1 MLRIKRIYTF
11 VLQTFFPMFL
21 MTFAICLFILLMQFL
36 WRYIEDLVGKGLDN
50 MVLGELFFYAALNLI
65 PMGLPL
71 AILLAS
77 LMTFGNMGERLELLA
92 IKASG
97 VSLLKAMQPLII
109 FISLVCIGAFFFQ
122 NEAMPRINVKFRS
135 ILASVK
141 QKSPELEIPEGS
153 FYSGINNYSIYV
165 KKKDPLTRMLHGV
178 KIYDTSNGFD
188 NMSVFVC
195 DSAIMRVSSNKDFL
209 LLSLHTGQRFANFK
223 DGGVNRGGSA
233 YNNQFVPYSR
243 ENFKTKNIIIP
254 FDANFNRIDESSYEG
269 TQLAK
274 NIVKLQT
281 SIDSMKKDID
291 SINIVDRQVIKRTY
305 LSYRNEES
313 YKQHI
318 GQRDSTAKRNTV
330 EKQLPS
336 LQFDSVMASYKD
348 NQLIQIYESAA
359 ASSESGRF
367 NYMDRTMS
375 KVDTQKKIRYHKIE
389 WHQKFTLS
397 FACLIFFFI
406 GAPLGA
412 IIRKGGL
419 GMPVVVS
426 VLFFIFYYIIN
437 NIGLKFARDGVWE
450 VWQGMWLSSMVLFPI
465 GVFLTYKAMNDSAL
479 FNAEAYGKY
488 LRKILRIRI
497 PEKLNNEE
505 RNTII
510 QKIPDLKDIQ
520 IEEELLLN
528 LQKLD
533 DEKLRD
539 IVDNYKSYGYDRST
553 QTAALSILK
562 KKNAEFATIL
572 DKQDVRYNKLT
583 LNNFCSSSMWT
594 IGGYV
599 LCSALLIV
607 NVPIVTN
614 LIIVSYLVLYL
625 RSLIYYIA
633 FYENLKKKKNTY
645 HIIAWIS
652 ALACYPLAYLYIKRR
667 MIKDIETIETF
678 TFSTNNEQ

>member
-1 MLRIKRIYTF
+1 
-11 VLQTFFPMFL
+11 
-21 MTFAICLFILLMQFL
+21 MQFL

-50 MVLGELFFYAALNLI
+50 IVLAELFFYAALSLI

-92 IKASG
+92 VKASG
-97 VSLLKAMQPLII
+97 VSLLKAMRPLII

-141 QKSPELEIPEGS
+141 QKSPELDIPEGS
-153 FYSGINNYSIYV
+153 FYSDISNFSIYV
-165 KKKDPLTRMLHGV
+165 KKKNPETRILHGV
-178 KIYDTSNGFD
+178 MIYDTSNGFD

-195 DSAIMRVSSNKDFL
+195 DSALMRVSSNKDFL
-209 LLSLHTGQRFANFK
+209 LLSLYSGQRFSNFR
-223 DGGVNRGGSA
+223 DGGINQGSSS

-243 ENFKTKNIIIP
+243 ENFKTKEIIIP

-274 NIVKLQT
+274 NIVKLET
-281 SIDSMKKDID
+281 SIDSMRKDID
-291 SINIVDRQVIKRTY
+291 SINIIDRDIMKRTFFAY
-305 LSYRNEES
+305 KNEES
-313 YKQHI
+313 YKLHI
-318 GQRDSTAKRNTV
+318 TEQ
-330 EKQLPS
+330 EKKLTENKETPQAIALK
-336 LQFDSVMASYKD
+336 FDSVMASYKE
-348 NQLIQIYESAA
+348 NQIVQVYESAA
-359 ASSESGRF
+359 SSSESGRF
-367 NYMDRTMS
+367 GYLDRSLS

-450 VWQGMWLSSMVLFPI
+450 VWQGMWLSSFVLFPI
-465 GVFLTYKAMNDSAL
+465 GGFLTYKAMNDSAL

-488 LRKILRIRI
+488 LRRVLRIKPI
-497 PEKLNNEE
+497 DKLSDLE
-505 RNTII
+505 RNNII
-510 QKIPDLKDIQ
+510 DQIPAIKDIR
-520 IEEELLLN
+520 IDEELLAN
-528 LQKLD
+528 LLKLD

-539 IVDNYKSYGYDRST
+539 VVVNYKSYGYDQAT
-553 QTAALSILK
+553 QTAALSIMRERK
-562 KKNAEFATIL
+562 AEFGAVI
-572 DKQDVRYNKLT
+572 DKQDIRYNKQAFDK
-583 LNNFCSSSMWT
+583 FCSSSIWSM
-594 IGGYV
+594 IGWV
-599 LCSALLIV
+599 LCLIFV
-607 NVPIVTN
+607 VLDIPIVST
-614 LIIVSYLVLYL
+614 LIMVSYFVLYL
-625 RSLIYYIA
+625 RSLIYYLA
-633 FYENLKKKKNTY
+633 FYENITKRKSSYNIGIWLL
-645 HIIAWIS
+645 
-652 ALACYPLAYLYIKRR
+652 ALVGYPLAFWYIKRQ
-667 MIKDIETIETF
+667 MVTDIDKIETF
-678 TFSTNNEQ
+678 TFSTSNE